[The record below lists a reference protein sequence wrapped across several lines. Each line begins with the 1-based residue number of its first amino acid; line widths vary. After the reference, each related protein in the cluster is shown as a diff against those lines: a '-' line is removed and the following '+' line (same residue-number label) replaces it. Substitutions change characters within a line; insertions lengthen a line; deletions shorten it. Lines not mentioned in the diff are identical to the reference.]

1 MQTTVINCPMCGGPM
16 YISEVSAQG
25 HTWKCWNCG
34 YVEYP
39 QGVSYSDRTDYEV
52 KNDSR

>member
-1 MQTTVINCPMCGGPM
+1 M
-16 YISEVSAQG
+16 YITEVSAQG

-39 QGVSYSDRTDYEV
+39 QGVTDYEV
-52 KNDSR
+52 E